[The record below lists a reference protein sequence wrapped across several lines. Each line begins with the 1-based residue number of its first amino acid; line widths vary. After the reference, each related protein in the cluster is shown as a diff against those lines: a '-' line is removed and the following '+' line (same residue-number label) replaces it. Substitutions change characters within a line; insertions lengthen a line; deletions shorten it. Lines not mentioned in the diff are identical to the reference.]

1 MGDSKHCTELMTLYD
16 ASYIKR
22 VFFIENKEKSV
33 KVKSLSSQNG
43 KILQMCYIWGGNT
56 GFHNPWMIDPEH
68 YTGCQ
73 GRKIQT

>member
-1 MGDSKHCTELMTLYD
+1 MGDSKHCTELMALYD

-43 KILQMCYIWGGNT
+43 KILQMCQI
-56 GFHNPWMIDPEH
+56 
-68 YTGCQ
+68 
-73 GRKIQT
+73 